1 MAWLRGSKT
10 EFLKL
15 IQNVY
20 SRNERKK
27 ILHKAKKNILNTTG
41 PIISA
46 NATFSGALR
55 EILYFGEGKNN
66 IKSPLSQMK
75 IME

>member
-1 MAWLRGSKT
+1 MKEKNLTQSK
-10 EFLKL
+10 
-15 IQNVY
+15 
-20 SRNERKK
+20 KK
-27 ILHKAKKNILNTTG
+27 YIYILNTTG

-46 NATFSGALR
+46 NATFSGELR
-55 EILYFGEGKNN
+55 KILYFGESKNN

>member
-27 ILHKAKKNILNTTG
+27 SYTKQKKNILNTTG

-46 NATFSGALR
+46 NATFSGELR
-55 EILYFGEGKNN
+55 EILYFGESKTN
-66 IKSPLSQMK
+66 IRSPLSQMK

>member
-27 ILHKAKKNILNTTG
+27 SYTKQKKKINTTG
-41 PIISA
+41 PIISG
-46 NATFSGALR
+46 NATFSGELR
-55 EILYFGEGKNN
+55 EILYFGESKNN

>member
-1 MAWLRGSKT
+1 MAWLRVSKT

-27 ILHKAKKNILNTTG
+27 SYTKQKKKKLNTTG
-41 PIISA
+41 PIISG
-46 NATFSGALR
+46 NATFSGELR
-55 EILYFGEGKNN
+55 EILYFGESKNN